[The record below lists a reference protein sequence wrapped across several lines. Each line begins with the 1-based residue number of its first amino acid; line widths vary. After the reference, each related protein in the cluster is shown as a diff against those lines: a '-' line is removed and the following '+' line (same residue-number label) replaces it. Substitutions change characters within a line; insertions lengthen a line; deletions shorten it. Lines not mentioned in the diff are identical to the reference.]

1 MSYTLDSQIPS
12 QTFFLNSEYAVTR
25 NPFVFNFPAQVRCP
39 NNLRMLLSLQEV
51 TLPNTFYNVT
61 DANNQLSFQILTS
74 SGSSVLIY
82 TLTFP
87 PGLYSAICFRDY
99 INSQTTAPENAI
111 TCVYDEKQFKFS
123 FVSIY
128 RFQIINTVNRPT
140 TCGGLIGVNKLSN
153 NVYDFPVVYNLVPA
167 FTVFMPSS
175 VNFAGSPYLY
185 VKMENLP
192 LSNFNSFGQINDALA
207 RIPVNTP
214 YGYKIF
220 YRPNEVNK
228 FLIGKQTFSNFTI
241 RIEDIYNNIL
251 MTEGSEFQMILK
263 IDYIYPLEEK
273 VHQLEGT
280 LAYDF
285 SRLKLPGE
293 DEADDEEV

>member
-12 QTFFLNSEYAVTR
+12 QTFFLNSENAVTR

-39 NNLRMLLSLQEV
+39 NNLRMILSLHEV
-51 TLPNTFYNVT
+51 TLPYAFNNVT
-61 DANNQLSFQILTS
+61 EANNQLTFQILTS

-87 PGLYSAICFRDY
+87 PGIYSAISFRDF

-111 TCVYDEKQFKFS
+111 KCVYDEKQFKFS
-123 FVSIY
+123 FVSTF
-128 RFQIINTVNRPT
+128 RFQIINTATRHT

-175 VNFAGSPYLY
+175 VNFAGTPYVY

-228 FLIGKQTFSNFTI
+228 FLIGKQIFSNFTI
-241 RIEDIYNNIL
+241 KLEDINNNIL
-251 MTEGSEFQMILK
+251 LMNGNEFQMILK

-273 VHQLEGT
+273 VHQLTGT
-280 LAYDF
+280 LSYDF
-285 SRLKLPGE
+285 SRLRLPDK
-293 DEADDEEV
+293 DEEDDEEV

>member
-12 QTFFLNSEYAVTR
+12 QTFFLNSENAVTR

-39 NNLRMLLSLQEV
+39 NNLRMVLSLQEV
-51 TLPNTFYNVT
+51 TLPYAFNNVT

-74 SGSSVLIY
+74 GGISVLIY

-87 PGLYSAICFRDY
+87 PGIYSAISFRDY

-153 NVYDFPVVYNLVPA
+153 NAYDFPVVYNLVPA

-175 VNFAGSPYLY
+175 VNFAGTPYVY

-228 FLIGKQTFSNFTI
+228 FLIGKQIFSNFTI
-241 RIEDIYNNIL
+241 RIEDIYNNMLL
-251 MTEGSEFQMILK
+251 MNGNEFQMILK

-273 VHQLEGT
+273 VHQLTGT
-280 LAYDF
+280 LSYDF
-285 SRLKLPGE
+285 SRLRLPDE
-293 DEADDEEV
+293 DEEEV